1 MSIRQKQEA
10 QRKRHNIIIAVVAIC
25 CILTSW
31 AVSAESSTT
40 PTSPAG
46 TPGTPVPTSPTVSP
60 GTTTPTDPTGTRPT
74 TTPTVPPVETGG
86 TLSPDS
92 TGTDGDGAGVFDKL
106 FSADLFGWLEDIF
119 GGVSD
124 ISDLVED
131 LVKILNP
138 KTWVDLIVGALMNL
152 IVQGVLRVAENM
164 YNAVTTTATIS
175 FFSHDFVTETLSF
188 FRWVAGLILAAG
200 LLLSLA
206 KQAEHR
212 MHGDGGG
219 FQDLILST
227 VMGYGLLL
235 FCEPV
240 VLFLNDRTIKLAT
253 QLSNISYK
261 ASWSL
266 LWQNSGSAFGADLMS
281 VIVCIGILVVSAMML
296 WRALKRFGVLYI
308 QIFMGYLYI
317 FDVIRGNRNAIG
329 EWGRDVLGGC
339 LTYVFQVMLYR
350 VGMSLVAITIG
361 GGVTALL
368 SASGLVG
375 LAFLVIAGTSGTIL
389 KRWGYTNQV
398 AGKGTQVASMAMSAA
413 RLLIV

>member
-1 MSIRQKQEA
+1 MMLTAKQA
-10 QRKRHNIIIAVVAIC
+10 ALRKRHNIILAVIVLC
-25 CILTSW
+25 CLLASW
-31 AVSAESSTT
+31 YCASAESSTT
-40 PTSPAG
+40 PTSPAA
-46 TPGTPVPTSPTVSP
+46 TPGGSVATAPTGSP
-60 GTTTPTDPTGTRPT
+60 GTTTPTDPTGTQPT
-74 TTPTVPPVETGG
+74 TTPTTPPDETTG
-86 TLSPDS
+86 TLAPGDVS
-92 TGTDGDGAGVFDKL
+92 GDGGGFFDDL
-106 FSADLFGWLEDIF
+106 FSLDLFGWLEDIF
-119 GGVSD
+119 NGVTD
-124 ISDLVED
+124 IADIADNILK
-131 LVKILNP
+131 LLNP
-138 KTWVDLIVGALMNL
+138 VPWVELIVGALFNL

-164 YNAVTTTATIS
+164 YNAVTTAATAS
-175 FFSHDFVTETLSF
+175 FFSHEFVKETLSF

-206 KQAEHR
+206 KQAERR

-227 VMGYGLLL
+227 LMGYGMLL

-240 VLFLNDRTIKLAT
+240 VLFLNDRTLKLAAN
-253 QLSNISYK
+253 LSNLSYK

-266 LWQNSGSAFGADLMS
+266 LWENSGSAFGADLLS
-281 VIVCIGILVVSAMML
+281 VIVCIGILVVSIMML

-350 VGMSLVAITIG
+350 VGMSVIAMTIG

-368 SASGLVG
+368 SAHGLVG
-375 LAFLVIAGTSGTIL
+375 LAFLVTAGGSGTIM

-398 AGKGTQVASMAMSAA
+398 SGKGTQMASMAMSAA